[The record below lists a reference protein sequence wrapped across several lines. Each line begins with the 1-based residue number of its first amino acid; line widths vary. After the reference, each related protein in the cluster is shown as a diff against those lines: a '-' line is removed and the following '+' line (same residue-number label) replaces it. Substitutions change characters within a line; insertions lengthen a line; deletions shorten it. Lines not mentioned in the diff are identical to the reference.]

1 MTLSEATMSDVE
13 QLFQLIEASS
23 AIVFFTGA
31 GISTE
36 SGIPD
41 FRGPQ
46 GIWKT
51 TSPIYFSDFIA
62 SEDVRRKSWRG
73 KFSGR
78 DKMANAEPN
87 DGHNAIARLY
97 QRGKVISVITQN
109 IDGLHQKSGLP
120 DEKVIQLHGNSNYA
134 ACLSCDKRYELIDI
148 KKKFL
153 EDETLPICDE
163 CGGIVK
169 TATIS
174 FGQPMPVSEM
184 QRAEEATLRSDLFI
198 TAGSTV
204 SVYPAAGF
212 PRIAKQNGA
221 KLVIVN
227 DEPTDIDAF
236 CDLVIH
242 ARIGPTF
249 SAAVLERNL

>member
-1 MTLSEATMSDVE
+1 MSDTE

-41 FRGPQ
+41 FRGPH
-46 GIWKT
+46 GIWKK

-62 SEDVRRKSWRG
+62 SEDVRRESWRR
-73 KFSGR
+73 KFSGQ
-78 DKMANAEPN
+78 DKISNAEPN

-109 IDGLHQKSGLP
+109 IDGLHQKSGVP

-153 EDETLPICDE
+153 DDETLPICDE
-163 CGGIVK
+163 CSGIVK

-174 FGQPMPVSEM
+174 FGQPMPVTEM
-184 QRAEEATLRSDLFI
+184 QRAEEATLSSELFI

-204 SVYPAAGF
+204 SVHPAAGF

-221 KLVIVN
+221 KLVIIN
-227 DEPTDIDAF
+227 DEPTDIDPI

-242 ARIGPTF
+242 AKIGPTF
-249 SAAVLERNL
+249 TAAVLERNL